1 LNGHDP
7 DSELL
12 TRIGRGDERAVREI
26 VAARLPGV
34 LALATRLLG
43 DRMEA
48 EDVAQEVFVRVW
60 RHAARWQR
68 GRAMFGTWLHVVTL
82 NLCRDRL
89 RRRRVIMPP
98 QLPDVPDPAPLSDE
112 ALEEAEAAS
121 AVSAAITALPG
132 RQREA
137 ILLVHYQD
145 MTNIAAA
152 EAMEIS
158 VEALESLLARGR
170 RALRRALVPGAEKE
184 KSDE

>member
-1 LNGHDP
+1 LNRPDP

-12 TRIGRGDERAVREI
+12 TRIGRGDEGAVREI
-26 VAARLPGV
+26 VGSKLPRV
-34 LALATRLLG
+34 LALATRMLG
-43 DRMEA
+43 DRTEA

-60 RHAARWQR
+60 RHAARWR
-68 GRAMFGTWLHVVTL
+68 PGRAMFGTWLHMVTL

-89 RRRRVIMPP
+89 RRRREIMPP
-98 QLPDVPDPAPLSDE
+98 RLPDIPDPAPLSDE
-112 ALEEAEAAS
+112 VMEAVEAVS
-121 AVSAAITALPG
+121 SVSAAVMALPE

-170 RALRRALVPGAEKE
+170 RALRRMLVPDAGKE
-184 KSDE
+184 KSDD

>member
-1 LNGHDP
+1 LNRQDP

-12 TRIGRGDERAVREI
+12 ARIGRGDEGAVREI
-26 VAARLPGV
+26 VGAKLPRV
-34 LALATRLLG
+34 LALATRMLG
-43 DRMEA
+43 DRTEA

-60 RHAARWQR
+60 RHAARWQP
-68 GRAMFGTWLHVVTL
+68 GRALFGTWLHMVTL

-89 RRRRVIMPP
+89 RRRREIMPP
-98 QLPDVPDPAPLSDE
+98 QLPDMPDPSPLSDE
-112 ALEEAEAAS
+112 ALEAAEAAGS
-121 AVSAAITALPG
+121 VSAAIMTLPE

-158 VEALESLLARGR
+158 VEALESLLSRGR
-170 RALRRALVPGAEKE
+170 RTLRRVLVPDGEKE